1 MRASSIP
8 RVAAILFGAIV
19 TPLVLGGA
27 ADANGSAVKN
37 SDVAKT
43 ADAASPPP
51 CYSYEQNPDGTWKQT
66 ACQEIGA
73 QAEQKAA
80 VRSAS
85 KKASR

>member
-1 MRASSIP
+1 MRASSTP
-8 RVAAILFGAIV
+8 RMAAILFGAII
-19 TPLVLGGA
+19 TPVVLAGPA
-27 ADANGSAVKN
+27 HANSSAVKN

-43 ADAASPPP
+43 AAEASPPP
-51 CYSYEQNPDGTWKQT
+51 CYSYEQNPDGSWKQT

-80 VRSAS
+80 VRNAG

>member
-1 MRASSIP
+1 MRASSTP
-8 RVAAILFGAIV
+8 RVAAILFGAII
-19 TPLVLGGA
+19 TPVILAGPSRA
-27 ADANGSAVKN
+27 SNSAVKN
-37 SDVAKT
+37 SELAKT
-43 ADAASPPP
+43 ADQAAPPP

-80 VRSAS
+80 VRNAG